1 MTQAAQI
8 TMPTWE
14 DILAR
19 LDSQAVALSALWP
32 TLVLLAVA
40 IAWRPAR
47 RWSRTLATLV
57 HEAGHAFVGIVM
69 GRRFHGFVVEADL
82 SGRAVTSGKPRGLG
96 RILTAWAGYPMPA
109 IVGAGTTAAA
119 LAGWSGVALL
129 AVLLVLTV
137 LLVMSRSWR
146 TAGIVVLLWFVC
158 LVLWWCGGVW
168 RVGVLVGVGLLLV
181 WDAWSAWCD
190 VAASHDPHQD
200 HGSLAQLTIVPSWF
214 WLGTWLLA
222 IAACTAWAGWS
233 LAQLWLSR

>member
-1 MTQAAQI
+1 MTPAAQI
-8 TMPTWE
+8 AAPTWE

-19 LDSQAVALSALWP
+19 LDTQAVAVSPLWP
-32 TLVLLAVA
+32 ALVLIAIA

-47 RWSRTLATLV
+47 RCSRTLATLV
-57 HEAGHAFVGIVM
+57 HEAGHAFIGILA

-109 IVGAGTTAAA
+109 IIGAGTIAAA
-119 LAGWSGVALL
+119 LAGWSGGVLL

-146 TAGIVVLLWFVC
+146 TAGIVALLWLIC
-158 LVLWWCGGVW
+158 WGLWWFGDVW
-168 RVGVLVGVGLLLV
+168 RAGVLVGVGLLLL
-181 WDAWSAWCD
+181 WDAWSAWRD
-190 VAASHDPHQD
+190 VAASRNLHQD
-200 HGSLAQLTIVPSWF
+200 HGSLAQLTILPSWF

-233 LAQLWLSR
+233 LAQLWLS